1 VLPTGNIEWA
11 PRQFVFEKGRS
22 VRRLSVAGASFHH
35 AWIGMAMD
43 DSTECQEAWSRFV
56 REWTNQKGDPG
67 DNGNDR

>member
-1 VLPTGNIEWA
+1 MLAKRTVEN
-11 PRQFVFEKGRS
+11 
-22 VRRLSVAGASFHH
+22 RRLQVAGASFHH